1 MLKTVMLK
9 TVTSTTG
16 ASQPVT
22 IILYHTLFA
31 LALMLQANSLL
42 AAEPAKST
50 VLSSAQ
56 DSLSKTWQ
64 STNYELYLP
73 LNTWHNRHY
82 YSAEKI
88 DSYNEQPWGLG
99 IGKYR
104 FDDDGDWNALYVM
117 AFADSHNKIEPIVG
131 YGFQKMWRP
140 AHNFRLGAGY
150 TAGITIRDE
159 MHYVP
164 VPVIAPLVSVEYKQL
179 SLQSTY
185 IPGGNGNG
193 NILFTWLRWQI
204 KPQ

>member
-1 MLKTVMLK
+1 V
-9 TVTSTTG
+9 
-16 ASQPVT
+16 
-22 IILYHTLFA
+22 
-31 LALMLQANSLL
+31 
-42 AAEPAKST
+42 
-50 VLSSAQ
+50 
-56 DSLSKTWQ
+56 
-64 STNYELYLP
+64 
-73 LNTWHNRHY
+73 NTWHNRNY

-140 AHNFRLGAGY
+140 TDNFRLGAGY
-150 TAGITIRDE
+150 TVGITIRDE
-159 MHYVP
+159 MNYVP
-164 VPVIAPLVSVEYKQL
+164 IPVIAPLVSVEYKRL

-204 KPQ
+204 HPL

>member
-1 MLKTVMLK
+1 MLNIFTFKT
-9 TVTSTTG
+9 S
-16 ASQPVT
+16 ASKPMT
-22 IILYHTLFA
+22 FTLLQALLLA
-31 LALMLQANSLL
+31 LALLLQSSLPL
-42 AAEPAKST
+42 AAEPEKPSVMST
-50 VLSSAQ
+50 IQDTLSQ
-56 DSLSKTWQ
+56 TWQ
-64 STNYELYLP
+64 AKNYELYIP
-73 LNTWHNRHY
+73 LNTWHNRNY

-104 FDDDGDWNALYVM
+104 FDEDGDWNALYAM
-117 AFADSHNKIEPIVG
+117 AFADSHNKIEPIIG

-140 AHNFRLGAGY
+140 TDNLRLGAGY
-150 TAGITIRDE
+150 TVGVTIRDE

-164 VPVIAPLVSVEYKQL
+164 IPVIAPLVSVEYKRL

-204 KPQ
+204 QPL

>member
-1 MLKTVMLK
+1 MLKTVI
-9 TVTSTTG
+9 SIIG
-16 ASQPVT
+16 AFKPVK
-22 IILYHTLFA
+22 INSDHTLFA
-31 LALMLQANSLL
+31 LALLLQANSVL
-42 AAEPAKST
+42 AAEPAKSP
-50 VLSSAQ
+50 VLSTVQ
-56 DSLSKTWQ
+56 NTLSQTWR
-64 STNYELYLP
+64 SRNYELYIP
-73 LNTWHNRHY
+73 ANTWHNRNY

-99 IGKYR
+99 VGKYR

-140 AHNFRLGAGY
+140 TDNFRLGAGY
-150 TAGITIRDE
+150 TVGVTIRDE

-164 VPVIAPLVSVEYKQL
+164 IPVIAPLVSVEYKQL

-204 KPQ
+204 QPL